1 MSSLADVVKAGG
13 EIDRLVAML
22 ELRKNSCEAGTD
34 SAREAPFTPQPLIN

>member
-1 MSSLADVVKAGG
+1 MSSLSEVVKAGG

-22 ELRKNSCEAGTD
+22 ELRKNSCEAGID